1 MFLWLIRR
9 VLLPKINEKT
19 KQVLQSMLCAI
30 SSPWYCFRTLSW
42 VSSKRTRTD
51 SEDAYMNL
59 SQGQNAPGAADNA
72 DGLKRAVVP
81 QTFQAPDHVKHIGG
95 FQEYFGEWEYKLWVP
110 HEWSKTCYGQQ
121 QPMQYTA
128 GGGAPAAG
136 GGGRASA
143 EAGQGGVGGAGAW
156 AWAAGS
162 VANGSVAGTQH
173 RGGHHHSQA
182 GTARSHHNHL
192 NARSGTGHGM
202 PTHPPASHQGH
213 W

>member
-51 SEDAYMNL
+51 SEYAYMNL
-59 SQGQNAPGAADNA
+59 SQGQNAPGAANNA

-81 QTFQAPDHVKHIGG
+81 QTFQAPDHVKHVGG

-110 HEWSKTCYGQQ
+110 HAWSKTYYGPQ

-136 GGGRASA
+136 RGGTYVLKTSLHYSTFVELA
-143 EAGQGGVGGAGAW
+143 QFLVMIYNN
-156 AWAAGS
+156 AGS
-162 VANGSVAGTQH
+162 GS
-173 RGGHHHSQA
+173 
-182 GTARSHHNHL
+182 
-192 NARSGTGHGM
+192 M
-202 PTHPPASHQGH
+202 FPASSTLSTSV
-213 W
+213 